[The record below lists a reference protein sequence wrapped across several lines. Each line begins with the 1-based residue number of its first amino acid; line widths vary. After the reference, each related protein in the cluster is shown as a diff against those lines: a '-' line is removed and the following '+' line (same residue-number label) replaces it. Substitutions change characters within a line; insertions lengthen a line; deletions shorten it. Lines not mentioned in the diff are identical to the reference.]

1 MAGTVRHGELGDGE
15 EVIMPFSAK
24 VQEDALVACGRYCC
38 VCHRF
43 AGTHIQIH
51 HIVHESE
58 GGSNDF
64 DNAIPLCLDCHADM
78 GRTDPD
84 HPTRK
89 AYTPSELKRHR
100 DRWYKHVEDG
110 LVNVETVVEQDEYRK
125 KYLVLRERASYV
137 LSFYGYAFANVAE
150 KVNDDYEE
158 ARKALRDIGC
168 KISAFTTTDRPA
180 YADVPEIDELRDAA
194 GEFIGLSNG
203 LYVYN
208 GGDVFRLL
216 EDNSKREE
224 RIKNI
229 LNI

>member
-1 MAGTVRHGELGDGE
+1 MSFPE
-15 EVIMPFSAK
+15 K

-51 HIVHESE
+51 HIVHESK

-64 DNAIPLCLDCHADM
+64 ENAIPLCLDCHADM

-89 AYTPSELKRHR
+89 AYSASELKRHR

-110 LVNVETVVEQDEYRK
+110 LVNVETTVEQSEYRK
-125 KYLVLRERASYV
+125 KYLELRERASY
-137 LSFYGYAFANVAE
+137 LLFFHGYIIDNPAD
-150 KVNDDYEE
+150 KVNDDYE
-158 ARKALRDIGC
+158 KAWRELRDIGC
-168 KISAFTTTDRPA
+168 RIKAFTTADRPA
-180 YADVPEIDELRDAA
+180 YADVPEIDELRDVA

-203 LYVYN
+203 LYVHN
-208 GGDVFRLL
+208 GGDASSLR

-229 LNI
+229 MNI